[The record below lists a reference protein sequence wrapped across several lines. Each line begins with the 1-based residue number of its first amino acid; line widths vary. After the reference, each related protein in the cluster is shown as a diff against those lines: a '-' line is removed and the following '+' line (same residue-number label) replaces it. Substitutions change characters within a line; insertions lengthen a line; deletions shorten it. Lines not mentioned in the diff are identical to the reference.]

1 MRKQL
6 DKVKQLHKGRA
17 LDLHR
22 VMLEIE
28 HDAVLIVIHI
38 WRVLESPLR
47 LIDRQRNDAVVLARR
62 VVDASRIAIFS
73 LQSRHFG

>member
-28 HDAVLIVIHI
+28 HDAVLIVKLMN
-38 WRVLESPLR
+38 RLAALPLPP
-47 LIDRQRNDAVVLARR
+47 LS
-62 VVDASRIAIFS
+62 SRF
-73 LQSRHFG
+73 